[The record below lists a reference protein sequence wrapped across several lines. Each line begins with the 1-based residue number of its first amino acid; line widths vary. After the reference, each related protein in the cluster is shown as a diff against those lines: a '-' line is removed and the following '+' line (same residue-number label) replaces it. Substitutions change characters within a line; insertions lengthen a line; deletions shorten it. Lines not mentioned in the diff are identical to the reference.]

1 MKNPSQKIADLI
13 EDIISHRLD
22 VITDSDWFMELVDQK
37 VRGILEENK
46 YQVED

>member
-37 VRGILEENK
+37 VRAILEENK